1 MHDALVTFLY
11 VDDLARSDRF
21 YREQLGLA
29 LVTDQ
34 GACRIYEVAAGGY
47 LGVCSHAGP
56 ASPEGVI
63 VTLVR
68 DDVEGYCAEL
78 AERGVEF
85 EKPVAELESRIADLR
100 AAAEGD
106 DVDISKELA
115 RLEKKS
121 AATKSSV

>member
-78 AERGVEF
+78 AERGVDF
-85 EKPVAELESRIADLR
+85 EKPVAHNERFGITHAFLR
-100 AAAEGD
+100 DPDGHLVEVQRFD
-106 DVDISKELA
+106 DPGWNEPIS
-115 RLEKKS
+115 S
-121 AATKSSV
+121 